1 MKIKKGEKRM
11 NKRQQLTLALIFGT
25 LVLPLASLL
34 AQTTPPP
41 PQTFSATI
49 YLDYRYYLTNAGP
62 ITLKPTDP
70 TKAYLSNQFV
80 FRRAYFTYE
89 NKISDDLKFR
99 FRLDADNTANVTGVT
114 LTGSPATGVST
125 GKDDKL
131 RPFVKHIYL
140 EYSNFLV
147 DKLVLNVGMIETLT
161 FKPAEE
167 RWAYRSVAKTLVD
180 GYKDI
185 TKKEIR
191 ATSAD
196 IGVSLKYP
204 VAKYFRLAAMI
215 SNGAAYS
222 HAENDQFKKLMLQA
236 QFVPVAGFSVVGY
249 YEYERQLRL
258 ASIPAETRPA
268 GRMFKVDA
276 FFEMVKN
283 LILGGEWFQYKNDLY
298 QTGGTKYNVA
308 GWSAFGRYILSP
320 DKLSLF
326 ARYDSYMPNSLDRAN
341 QDMTLAIVGLDWAPY
356 HASWKLQPNVWFTNY
371 RNPNYYST
379 AATSKNDVSFNLTLF
394 MSF

>member
-1 MKIKKGEKRM
+1 MRK
-11 NKRQQLTLALIFGT
+11 LILGT
-25 LVLPLASLL
+25 VFLVAAGIVGAL
-34 AQTTPPP
+34 AQSSAPP
-41 PQTFSATI
+41 PQTFTTTV
-49 YLDYRYYLTNAGP
+49 YLDYRYYLSNAGP
-62 ITLKPTDP
+62 FTLEPADP
-70 TKAYLSNQFV
+70 TKAYLSNQFI

-89 NKISDDLKFR
+89 NKINDNLKFR

-114 LTGSPATGVST
+114 LSGTPPTAST
-125 GKDDKL
+125 SKDDKL
-131 RPFVKHIYL
+131 RPFIKHLYL

-147 DKLVLNVGMIETLT
+147 DKLALNVGMIETLT

-185 TKKEIR
+185 TRKEIR
-191 ATSAD
+191 ASSAD

-215 SNGAAYS
+215 SNGAHYS

-249 YEYERQLRL
+249 YEYERQLRT
-258 ASIPAETRPA
+258 ASLPEETRPA
-268 GRMFKVDA
+268 GRMFKLDA

-283 LILGGEWFQYKNDLY
+283 LVIGAEWFRYQNDLY
-298 QTGGTKYNVA
+298 QTGGKKYDAA
-308 GWSAFGRYILSP
+308 GWSAFGRYILRP

-326 ARYDSYMPNSLDRAN
+326 ARYDSYLPNSLDRAN
-341 QDMTLAIVGLDWAPY
+341 QDMSLAIVGLDWAPY
-356 HASWKLQPNVWFTNY
+356 HASWKLQPNVWFYNY
-371 RNPNYYST
+371 KNPKYYAT
-379 AATSKNDVSFNLTLF
+379 AATSKSDVAFNLTFFL
-394 MSF
+394 SF

>member
-1 MKIKKGEKRM
+1 MKK
-11 NKRQQLTLALIFGT
+11 LILGT
-25 LVLPLASLL
+25 ILLVAAGVAAAL
-34 AQTTPPP
+34 AQSATPP
-41 PQTFSATI
+41 PQTFGATV
-49 YLDYRYYLTNAGP
+49 YLDYRYFLTNAGP
-62 ITLKPTDP
+62 VTLKPSDP
-70 TKAYLSNQFV
+70 AKAYLSNQFV

-89 NKISDDLKFR
+89 NKINDNLKFR

-114 LTGSPATGVST
+114 LSGTPPAIST
-125 GKDDKL
+125 SKDDKL
-131 RPFVKHIYL
+131 RPFMKHLYL

-147 DKLVLNVGMIETLT
+147 EKLVLNVGMIETLT

-191 ATSAD
+191 STSAD

-215 SNGAAYS
+215 SNGAHYS

-249 YEYERQLRL
+249 YEYERQLRV
-258 ASIPAETRPA
+258 ASIPAETKPA
-268 GRMFKVDA
+268 GQMFKLDA

-283 LILGGEWFQYKNDLY
+283 LIIGGEWFRYQNDLY
-298 QTGGTKYNVA
+298 QTGGTKSNVA
-308 GWSAFGRYILSP
+308 GWSAFGRYVFSP
-320 DKLSLF
+320 DKLSFF
-326 ARYDSYMPNSLDRAN
+326 ARYDSYMPNSRDRAN
-341 QDMTLAIVGLDWAPY
+341 QDMSLAIFGFDWAPY

-371 RNPNYYST
+371 RNPHFYT
-379 AATSKNDVSFNLTLF
+379 AAATSKSDVAFNLTFFL
-394 MSF
+394 SF